1 MTQDNALGDPSS
13 ELAIAPWIQGLIFD
27 CDGTLVDTLPL
38 HYAAWRETFTA
49 WNLPF
54 SLEFLLRHN
63 GKPTDQI
70 VALYN
75 AEFGQLVD
83 VAQFTADKE
92 QRVHA
97 LLGQARPLEP
107 VAALARR
114 YHSRLPMAVVSG
126 SNRDNVERALQAA
139 GLYALFAVILTA
151 DDGLP
156 AKPAPDLFLAA
167 ARRLGVEAHRCQV
180 FEDADNGLEAARRA
194 GMLATDVRPFG
205 GGYRPEALN
214 TR

>member
-1 MTQDNALGDPSS
+1 MTESSDVSEPSPV
-13 ELAIAPWIQGLIFD
+13 LAVAPWIQALIFD

-49 WNLPF
+49 LRLPF

-75 AEFGQLVD
+75 AEFDQVVD
-83 VAQFTADKE
+83 IDRFTADKE
-92 QRVHA
+92 QRTHA
-97 LLGQARPLEP
+97 LLEQARPLEP

-114 YHSRLPMAVVSG
+114 HHGRLPMAVVSG
-126 SNRDNVERALQAA
+126 SNRANVERALQAA
-139 GLYALFAVILTA
+139 GLYELFAVILTA

-167 ARRLGVEAHRCQV
+167 AKRLGVEAHRCQV

-205 GGYRPEALN
+205 GGYRPEALS
-214 TR
+214 